1 MTSNKLERL
10 QVEDHNIEI
19 VFIQWFAKRA
29 AAAIACAVSIFIFGF
44 VANAQPAQS
53 TENSKDQALR
63 GSGRINSST
72 LAMEFSLPLG
82 NYPGR
87 GINVPIS
94 LSYSSKVWRAK
105 FINRQSRVNNPGDCI
120 SMNVPR
126 FADNSAAGW
135 TSSLAAP
142 YVEYVGWDN
151 VFNSDGYPL
160 GPDCASSTSPPEYY
174 DNAVIKRIVLHLP
187 SGETHELRID
197 DNPATYAPSN
207 SQPSKNGTYYA
218 VDSSNIR
225 YIEDSSTS
233 TYKVQMP
240 DGSFYTLTNSTTTYN
255 YATIRNAERYTDRN
269 GNYNTFNSTNNTWT
283 DTLGRTLAAPLGLT
297 APGSPTTQTYTM
309 PGLGGGSNVIT
320 YKLYW
325 KKLKDTSAGESA
337 LTDFGV
343 DLKYKAN
350 RASASPT
357 DTPRTSGFL
366 FTSQTSAWLHD
377 AGAPLFNPI
386 VLTEIELPTGQKYKF
401 TYDIY
406 GRIERIYYPTGG
418 EERFTYGVIA
428 PLAPSD
434 DDNVNDQM
442 NFGVTNRKVYQT
454 AGTGTPYEWNYGVNY
469 VAPNGYKVSIT
480 NPDDTV
486 IERFL
491 FQGGSEIF
499 GFENILGGMAYE
511 ERGFDAEG
519 HMLSRKLTHW
529 SAKIFQPT
537 GFTADAGWHPRV
549 DHEESTVYD
558 TSGNGVTATTT
569 IEYEGDLNYRDTPV
583 LPNRSTTYAFVAKTD
598 GGSYSPGSNPNASP
612 TPVPT
617 STTAT
622 PVRISETTYL
632 INDTNYS
639 STIRDAYK
647 AQNMIGLATVS
658 KVKDGSG
665 TVVAQSET
673 VYDESGRSPG
683 YRGNPTTAKAWDSTK
698 GASTSS
704 ASYIA
709 THAKFDTY
717 GNQYEVTDALGNTTT
732 TTFDGTY
739 DAFPI
744 TVTSPVPDSTNT
756 YGSNTAFVTSATFDP
771 TTGLPLTTTDANGL
785 RTEIEYDGAT
795 LRPRYIR
802 TYSGSTQVGGTSET
816 IYHDEENNYWVK
828 SKTQIDDS
836 HYAESITYFDGLGR
850 AWKSEQLDS
859 GGNIFTEKEFD
870 ADGRVSRVTN
880 PFRTGETKHWT
891 TNVYDDASRI
901 KEVQLPDSSKVVTD
915 YGVSVSGTVGVTKT
929 ITDQAG
935 KKRKGYSD
943 VLGNMIRVVEDP
955 TGQNLATDY
964 VFDTLGNLR
973 KTTQGDQHRYFMH
986 DSLGRLLY
994 ARQVE
999 QDANSNFSGSG
1010 YTDPITSNNQWS
1022 VKYVYNDNGS
1032 ILTTTDARN
1041 KSVTATYD
1049 NLNRIKVR
1057 DYSDSGMPDVSFYYD
1072 GRGLGAVPDFSNGKT
1087 TKIASSNSE
1096 TRYTGFDIFGR
1107 LLAHR
1112 QSTDGVDY
1120 DTQYTYNLGG
1130 ALIEE
1135 TYPSGRVVKNTFDQD
1150 GNLSQVQ
1157 SKKNAANGFW
1167 TYASGFAFDSAGN
1180 VKKMQLG
1187 NGRWETASYNNRSQI
1202 TQIGLGVTDSAQDL
1216 LKLEYKYDTNSTS
1229 YDNNGSMREQ
1239 KITVPTANG
1248 TAGFTATQTYSYD
1261 ALNRLGSA
1269 EETIAGSTT
1278 WKQTFEIDRYGNRR
1292 FDTTGS
1298 NTTTLG
1304 SCSAAVCNPTI
1315 STSTNRISQSG
1326 YSFDA
1331 NGNLTANA
1339 EGERF
1344 SYDAENHQTEYFDSS
1359 NSGSTPDA
1367 TYYYDGEGRRVKKIS
1382 STETTV
1388 FVYDGGGQMIAEYSS
1403 AFATTPQVSYLT
1415 QDHLGSPRVITNET
1429 GAVTTRK
1436 DYAAFGDEVVSA
1448 QRVSGS
1454 SGNGYDTATT
1464 RKDYTGYEKDTES
1477 GLEFAQARYYN
1488 PTHGR
1493 FTSVDPLMASANV
1506 RNPQT
1511 LNRYS
1516 YVLNSPYKFSDPLG
1530 LLPGKGM
1537 KEASLFDK
1545 VKYGMDLDK
1554 RDMVLLQW
1562 HVANGTALGY
1572 AFLNASQSVIRRQSA
1587 SQPSVTQNGSNNAN
1601 PVNDPQTIKFTRISM
1616 LDDDGSILR
1625 SKSNCQGMP
1634 GDKGCVSNEESL
1646 SNVWELDVKTDSGPD
1661 AVRESFQI
1669 KIEFEVVD
1677 LKGFEDFET
1686 KGSSVSI
1693 PTDGRWQLSSV
1704 AGIDP
1709 VKRDFSEGTKGS
1721 LTIMLK
1727 ASTANNES
1735 TWQSISVRVRANYS
1749 YTDLYKRET
1758 GFQRS
1763 APRSAGL
1770 GIRLYWGPADGK
1782 IRR

>member
-1 MTSNKLERL
+1 MTSKKIEKSL
-10 QVEDHNIEI
+10 VEDHNIEF

-29 AAAIACAVSIFIFGF
+29 VAAIVCAVSILICGF

-82 NYPGR
+82 DYPGR

-105 FINRQSRVNNPGDCI
+105 FINRLPRINNPGDCI
-120 SMNVPR
+120 SLNVPR

-160 GPDCASSTSPPEYY
+160 GPGCESTTSPPEYY
-174 DNAVIKRIVLHLP
+174 DNAIIKRIVLHLP

-197 DNPATYAPSN
+197 DNPATYAPSS

-255 YATIRNAERYTDRN
+255 NATIRNAERYTDRN

-309 PGLGGGSNVIT
+309 PGLGGGSNVVT

-325 KKLKDTSAGESA
+325 KKLKDTSAGESG
-337 LTDFGV
+337 LTDFGL
-343 DLKYKAN
+343 DLKYEAN

-366 FTSQTSAWLHD
+366 FTSQYSAWLHD
-377 AGAPLFNPI
+377 AGAPVFNPI
-386 VLTEIELPTGQKYKF
+386 VLTDIELPTGQKYKF

-537 GFTADAGWHPRV
+537 GFTADAGWHLRV

-558 TSGNGVTATTT
+558 TSGNGVTATTK

-639 STIRDAYK
+639 STIRDAYE

-683 YRGNPTTAKAWDSTK
+683 YRGNSTTAKAWDSTK

-709 THAKFDTY
+709 THAKFDTF

-739 DAFPI
+739 NAFPA

-795 LRPRYIR
+795 LRPRFVR
-802 TYSGSTQVGGTSET
+802 TFSGSTQVGGTSET
-816 IYHDEENNYWVK
+816 IYHDETGNYWVK

-870 ADGRVSRVTN
+870 ADGRVLRVSN
-880 PFRTGETKHWT
+880 PYRTGETKLWT
-891 TNVYDDASRI
+891 TNVYDNASRVVEI
-901 KEVQLPDSSKVVTD
+901 DLPDSSKIYTD
-915 YGVSVSGTVGVTKT
+915 YGVSISGTVGVTKT

-955 TGQNLATDY
+955 AGQNLATDY

-994 ARQVE
+994 AKQPE
-999 QDANSNFSGSG
+999 QEANTSFSA
-1010 YTDPITSNNQWS
+1010 TDPVTSNALWS
-1022 VKYVYNDNGS
+1022 VKYEYDDNS
-1032 ILTTTDARN
+1032 NITKTTDAIG
-1041 KSVTATYD
+1041 VYVEGTYD
-1049 NLNRIKVR
+1049 HLNRITNR
-1057 DYSDSGMPDVSFYYD
+1057 NYSDTTPDVLFFYD
-1072 GRGLGAVPDFSNGKT
+1072 GKYKDSADAMQTATGSVLGKT
-1087 TKIASSNSE
+1087 TGIKSSVSKTN
-1096 TRYTGFDIFGR
+1096 YTSFDVFGR
-1107 LLAHR
+1107 PLTH
-1112 QSTDGVDY
+1112 QQITDG
-1120 DTQYTYNLGG
+1120 QTYNTGYSYNLSGV
-1130 ALIEE
+1130 LIEE
-1135 TYPSGRVVKNTFDQD
+1135 TYPSGRVVRSTFGVD
-1150 GNLSQVQ
+1150 GQLTQVQ
-1157 SKKNAANGFW
+1157 SKKDADHGFVN
-1167 TYASGFAFDSAGN
+1167 YAESISYNASGA
-1180 VKKMQLG
+1180 VTKMQLG
-1187 NGRWETASYNNRSQI
+1187 NGRWETAIYNDRLQI
-1202 TQIGLGVTDSAQDL
+1202 TQIGLGTTDSMQDL
-1216 LKLEYKYDTNSTS
+1216 LKLNYDYGTSTQ
-1229 YDNNGSMREQ
+1229 NNGSLREQ
-1239 KITVPTANG
+1239 RINFSGLSNEIK
-1248 TAGFTATQTYSYD
+1248 QTYSYD
-1261 ALNRLGSA
+1261 DLNRLKSST
-1269 EETIAGSTT
+1269 ETVSNTVS
-1278 WKQTFEIDRYGNRR
+1278 WKQTFDFDRYGNRT
-1292 FDTTGS
+1292 FDAA
-1298 NTTTLG
+1298 NTTTLSG
-1304 SCSAAVCNPTI
+1304 SVAAKVKNPQI
-1315 STSTNRISQSG
+1315 NTSDNRLKKDQDNDSVTD
-1326 YSFDA
+1326 YDFDK
-1331 NGNLTANA
+1331 NGNLTLDA
-1339 EGERF
+1339 ENQRF
-1344 SYDAENHQTEYFDSS
+1344 VYDAENHQTAFFKPTNSS
-1359 NSGSTPDA
+1359 QTADA
-1367 TYYYDGEGRRVKKIS
+1367 TYSFDGEGKRVKKET
-1382 STETTV
+1382 STEITI
-1388 FVYDGGGQMIAEYSS
+1388 FVYNGGGQLVAEYSTQIS
-1403 AFATTPQVSYLT
+1403 QTPKLSYLT
-1415 QDHLGSPRVITNET
+1415 ADHLGSPRIITDET
-1429 GAVTTRK
+1429 GAVISRH
-1436 DYAAFGDEVVSA
+1436 
-1448 QRVSGS
+1448 
-1454 SGNGYDTATT
+1454 
-1464 RKDYTGYEKDTES
+1464 DYTGFGVDIAEAYGSIGGRSATQGYGTDDKVRQQYTGYQHDDES
-1477 GLEFAQARYYN
+1477 GLEYAQARSYN
-1488 PTHGR
+1488 SSHGR
-1493 FTSVDPLMASANV
+1493 FTSIDPLMASANV
-1506 RNPQT
+1506 KNPQT

-1516 YVLNSPYKFSDPLG
+1516 YVLNSPYKFVDPLG
-1530 LLPGKGM
+1530 LISSSTGACG
-1537 KEASLFDK
+1537 
-1545 VKYGMDLDK
+1545 
-1554 RDMVLLQW
+1554 QW
-1562 HVANGTALGY
+1562 
-1572 AFLNASQSVIRRQSA
+1572 
-1587 SQPSVTQNGSNNAN
+1587 
-1601 PVNDPQTIKFTRISM
+1601 
-1616 LDDDGSILR
+1616 
-1625 SKSNCQGMP
+1625 CQGSGP
-1634 GDKGCVSNEESL
+1634 YSDSL
-1646 SNVWELDVKTDSGPD
+1646 SGRDANLDWMREYFGDVVGYVLDQPD
-1661 AVRESFQI
+1661 
-1669 KIEFEVVD
+1669 
-1677 LKGFEDFET
+1677 
-1686 KGSSVSI
+1686 GSSVVNGIVI
-1693 PTDGRWQLSSV
+1693 PPRPIERPATTPLP
-1704 AGIDP
+1704 P
-1709 VKRDFSEGTKGS
+1709 VPPPPPLMRTKDLFLKMWSNYPVISLGYEFGHDILLDSEGKPDPSNQCAVRFSYMAMLVLANQYNGMFNGS
-1721 LTIMLK
+1721 KKNGYAIKAEEIAAWLK
-1727 ASTANNES
+1727 H
-1735 TWQSISVRVRANYS
+1735 VFGYS
-1749 YTDLYKRET
+1749 YELTGPNIADQIKDRQGIVFLKNFPGADDGVGNLRFNHIDLWNGPSYR
-1758 GFQRS
+1758 
-1763 APRSAGL
+1763 L
-1770 GIRLYWGPADGK
+1770 GSTSERKYIDGAK
-1782 IRR
+1782 N

>member
-1 MTSNKLERL
+1 MTSKKIEKSL
-10 QVEDHNIEI
+10 VEDHNIEF

-29 AAAIACAVSIFIFGF
+29 VAAIVCAVSILICGF

-82 NYPGR
+82 DYPGR

-105 FINRQSRVNNPGDCI
+105 FINRLPRINNPGDCI
-120 SMNVPR
+120 SLNVPR

-160 GPDCASSTSPPEYY
+160 GPGCESTTSPPEYY
-174 DNAVIKRIVLHLP
+174 DNAIIKRIVLHLP

-197 DNPATYAPSN
+197 DNPATYAPSS

-255 YATIRNAERYTDRN
+255 NATIRNAERYTDRN

-309 PGLGGGSNVIT
+309 PGLGGGSNVVT

-325 KKLKDTSAGESA
+325 KKLKDTSAGESG
-337 LTDFGV
+337 LTDFGL
-343 DLKYKAN
+343 DLKYEAN

-366 FTSQTSAWLHD
+366 FTSQYSAWLHD
-377 AGAPLFNPI
+377 AGAPVFNPI
-386 VLTEIELPTGQKYKF
+386 VLTDIELPTGQKYKF

-428 PLAPSD
+428 PLEPSD

-537 GFTADAGWHPRV
+537 GFTADAGWHLRV

-558 TSGNGVTATTT
+558 TSGNGVTATTK

-683 YRGNPTTAKAWDSTK
+683 YRGNSTTAKAWDSTK

-709 THAKFDTY
+709 THAKFDTF

-739 DAFPI
+739 NAFPA

-785 RTEIEYDGAT
+785 RTEIEYDDAT
-795 LRPRYIR
+795 LHPRYIR

-816 IYHDEENNYWVK
+816 IYHDETGNYWVK

-935 KKRKGYSD
+935 KKRKGYTD
-943 VLGNMIRVVEDP
+943 ALGNMIRVVEDP
-955 TGQNLATDY
+955 TGTPLSTDY

-994 ARQVE
+994 AKQPE
-999 QDANSNFSGSG
+999 QEANTSFSA
-1010 YTDPITSNNQWS
+1010 TDPVTSNALWS
-1022 VKYVYNDNGS
+1022 VKYEYDDNS
-1032 ILTTTDARN
+1032 NITKTTDAIGDY
-1041 KSVTATYD
+1041 VEGTYD
-1049 NLNRIKVR
+1049 HLNRITNR
-1057 DYSDSGMPDVSFYYD
+1057 NYSDTTPDVLFFYD
-1072 GRGLGAVPDFSNGKT
+1072 GKYKDSADAMQTATGSVLGKT
-1087 TKIASSNSE
+1087 TGIKSSVSKTN
-1096 TRYTGFDIFGR
+1096 YTSFDVFGR
-1107 LLAHR
+1107 PLTH
-1112 QSTDGVDY
+1112 QQITDG
-1120 DTQYTYNLGG
+1120 QTYNTGYSYNLSGV
-1130 ALIEE
+1130 LIEE
-1135 TYPSGRVVKNTFDQD
+1135 TYPSGRVVRSTFGVD
-1150 GNLSQVQ
+1150 GELTQVQ
-1157 SKKNAANGFW
+1157 SKRDADHGFVN
-1167 TYASGFAFDSAGN
+1167 YAESISYNASGA
-1180 VKKMQLG
+1180 VTKMQLG
-1187 NGRWETASYNNRSQI
+1187 NGRWETAIYNDRLQI
-1202 TQIGLGVTDSAQDL
+1202 TQIGLGTTDSMQDL
-1216 LKLEYKYDTNSTS
+1216 LKLNYDYGTSTQ
-1229 YDNNGSMREQ
+1229 NNGSLREQ
-1239 KITVPTANG
+1239 KINFSG
-1248 TAGFTATQTYSYD
+1248 LSNEIKQTYTYD
-1261 ALNRLGSA
+1261 DLNRLKSST
-1269 EETIAGSTT
+1269 ETVSNTVS
-1278 WKQTFEIDRYGNRR
+1278 WKQTFDFDRYGNRT
-1292 FDTTGS
+1292 FDS
-1298 NTTTLG
+1298 ANTTTLSG
-1304 SCSAAVCNPTI
+1304 SVAAKITNPQI
-1315 STSTNRISQSG
+1315 NTSDNRIKKDQDNDSVTD
-1326 YSFDA
+1326 YDFDK
-1331 NGNLTANA
+1331 NGNLTLDA
-1339 EGERF
+1339 ENQRF
-1344 SYDAENHQTEYFDSS
+1344 VYDAENHQTAFFKPTNSS
-1359 NSGSTPDA
+1359 QTADA
-1367 TYYYDGEGRRVKKIS
+1367 TYSFDGEGKRVKKET
-1382 STETTV
+1382 STEITI
-1388 FVYDGGGQMIAEYSS
+1388 FVYNGGGQLVAEYSTQIS
-1403 AFATTPQVSYLT
+1403 QTPKVSYLT
-1415 QDHLGSPRVITNET
+1415 ADHLGSPRVITDET
-1429 GAVTTRK
+1429 GAVLSRH
-1436 DYAAFGDEVVSA
+1436 
-1448 QRVSGS
+1448 
-1454 SGNGYDTATT
+1454 
-1464 RKDYTGYEKDTES
+1464 DYTGFGVDIVEAYGSIGGRSATHGYGTDDRVRQQYTGYQHDDES
-1477 GLEFAQARYYN
+1477 GLEYAQARNYN
-1488 PTHGR
+1488 SAHGR

-1506 RNPQT
+1506 KNPQT

-1516 YVLNSPYKFSDPLG
+1516 YVLNSPYKFVDPLG
-1530 LLPGKGM
+1530 LISESTGACGGRCSNSDGNGLNFGAFGAILGVFVDPESISLNLNIVYDSDDFTETTARETLKDSISDLRRDFGRIRISFKITFSKGSGGDY
-1537 KEASLFDK
+1537 KSETGEFFKIASGAKD
-1545 VKYGMDLDK
+1545 G
-1554 RDMVLLQW
+1554 
-1562 HVANGTALGY
+1562 AIN
-1572 AFLNASQSVIRRQSA
+1572 AFLFTNAKNLRSSTYFA
-1587 SQPSVTQNGSNNAN
+1587 QPSDQIMMAYGSGLNDSFGAYTLSHEMGHLLLAYAGYRASGIGSNVTQDGEIWAAYVGSSNYGQDW
-1601 PVNDPQTIKFTRISM
+1601 VNDYRTERPSTLRNAWAVAHAGAEPQFTVGR
-1616 LDDDGSILR
+1616 R
-1625 SKSNCQGMP
+1625 S
-1634 GDKGCVSNEESL
+1634 
-1646 SNVWELDVKTDSGPD
+1646 
-1661 AVRESFQI
+1661 
-1669 KIEFEVVD
+1669 
-1677 LKGFEDFET
+1677 
-1686 KGSSVSI
+1686 
-1693 PTDGRWQLSSV
+1693 PTTL
-1704 AGIDP
+1704 
-1709 VKRDFSEGTKGS
+1709 
-1721 LTIMLK
+1721 
-1727 ASTANNES
+1727 
-1735 TWQSISVRVRANYS
+1735 
-1749 YTDLYKRET
+1749 DLYRV
-1758 GFQRS
+1758 GALNVARN
-1763 APRSAGL
+1763 
-1770 GIRLYWGPADGK
+1770 
-1782 IRR
+1782 